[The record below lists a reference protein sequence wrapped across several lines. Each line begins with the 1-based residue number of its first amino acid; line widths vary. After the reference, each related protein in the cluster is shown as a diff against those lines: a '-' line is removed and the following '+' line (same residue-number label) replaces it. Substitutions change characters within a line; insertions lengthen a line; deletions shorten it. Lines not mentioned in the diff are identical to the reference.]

1 MVTNSEEDLPRIYL
15 SPPHMSGR
23 EQSMVEEAIT
33 GNWVAPAGPHLGLFE
48 QELSAYLGCGEAVAL
63 SSGTAGI
70 HLALIMLGVKAGD
83 EVLVSSFTFAGTVN
97 PVVYQQAVP
106 VFVDSEP
113 HTWNM
118 DPVLLEEAIKSRMAR
133 GKKPKAIVLVHL
145 YGMPAR
151 MEELLAIAQHYD
163 IPVIED
169 AAEALGSR
177 YKDVPCGTF
186 GCMRVLSFN
195 GNKIIT
201 TSGGGALLA
210 DAPHYTQLARK
221 LSTQAREDT
230 PHYEHT
236 MIGYNYRMS
245 NVLAG
250 IGRAQLS
257 VLEERVKQCRA
268 NNRFYRQLL
277 ENYSVISFQDEPPG
291 HYSNYW
297 LTTIL
302 VNHQGTD
309 KQPRERLRKAL
320 ERSNVES
327 RPLWKPMHMQPVFRD
342 APAIVNGTSQMLFET
357 GLCLPS
363 GTNLSEK
370 DKDRIAKVIKDFMA

>member
-1 MVTNSEEDLPRIYL
+1 MSNSKGQDVSRRIYL
-15 SPPHMSGR
+15 SPPHMSGK
-23 EQSMVEEAIT
+23 EQSMVEEAIS
-33 GNWVAPAGPHLGLFE
+33 GNWVAPAGPHIGLFE
-48 QELSAYLGCGEAVAL
+48 KELAAYLGHGDAVAL

-70 HLALIMLGVKAGD
+70 HLALIMLGVKQGD

-113 HTWNM
+113 DTWNM
-118 DPVLLEEAIKSRMAR
+118 DPDLLEEAIKSRIAR
-133 GKKPKAIVLVHL
+133 GKKPKAIILVHL
-145 YGMPAR
+145 YGMPSLLK
-151 MEELLAIAQHYD
+151 ELTAIAEHYD
-163 IPVIED
+163 IPLIED

-177 YKDVPCGTF
+177 YQDTFCGTW

-210 DAPHYTQLARK
+210 DNSSYTHLARK
-221 LSTQAREDT
+221 LSTQAREDS

-250 IGRAQLS
+250 IGRAQLQ
-257 VLEERVKQCRA
+257 VLEERVKQCRD

-277 ENYSVISFQDEPPG
+277 EDYHYISFQDEPPG
-291 HYSNYW
+291 HHSNYW

-302 VNHQGTD
+302 VD
-309 KQPRERLRKAL
+309 QPGVREKIVNSL
-320 ERSNVES
+320 EESNVES
-327 RPLWKPMHMQPVFRD
+327 RPLWKPMHLQPVFRD
-342 APAIVNGTSQMLFET
+342 APAFVNGTSQKFFET

-363 GTNLSEK
+363 GTNLSDS
-370 DKDRIAKVIKDFMA
+370 DKDRISMAIKGAMP